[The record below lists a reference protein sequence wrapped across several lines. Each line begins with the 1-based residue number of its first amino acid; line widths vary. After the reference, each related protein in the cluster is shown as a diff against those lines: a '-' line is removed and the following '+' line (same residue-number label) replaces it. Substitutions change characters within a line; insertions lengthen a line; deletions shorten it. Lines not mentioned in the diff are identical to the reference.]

1 MRSGSTGV
9 GLMDAVLVYG
19 DADGSGHEV
28 SLWVGLAVGLRARRG
43 SGATGGTGPMGGAE
57 GGPVVPMGGTEPP
70 LQGGKKEEEKDRASG
85 NETAL

>member
-1 MRSGSTGV
+1 
-9 GLMDAVLVYG
+9 MDAVLVYG

-43 SGATGGTGPMGGAE
+43 SGETAGTGPMGGTE
-57 GGPVVPMGGTEPP
+57 VGPVPMGGTEPP

>member
-1 MRSGSTGV
+1 
-9 GLMDAVLVYG
+9 MDAVLVYG

-43 SGATGGTGPMGGAE
+43 SGETDGTVPMGGTE
-57 GGPVVPMGGTEPP
+57 VGPVPMGGTEPP